1 MDGLTLYAVSSD
13 GTMGVFSFDAE
24 ELEGIAPLA
33 AQKEYLKK
41 FGFEP
46 EPLPTGFSHKQAQ
59 KEASTS
65 QMTPPPS
72 PPDVKPEI
80 QSQTQSQPFS
90 TMTNG
95 GGVNKLIAKRNTKK
109 RVQPKFVGSLTS
121 AGPSVSQQLSRPP
134 ATDFPHGIT
143 SDSFD
148 DPSGSSSIST
158 ALPFR
163 SASPSRSP
171 SIQSRSRLSST
182 VSNNFGASD
191 GFDDVEMQDVQ
202 SSMQVP
208 ISAMANGDD
217 SSPVKGKRKI
227 SDLLDD
233 DRPSKARTLGGD
245 RTREKVVVK
254 QIGEAVG
261 PVQRDFAGTSA
272 SAMLRSLPLLNFL
285 NAKIEGSQDVFEAH
299 NKEEKSE
306 WSCMEY
312 LRCN

>member
-33 AQKEYLKK
+33 AQKDYLKK

-46 EPLPTGFSHKQAQ
+46 APLPTGFSHKQAP

-65 QMTPPPS
+65 QITPPPS
-72 PPDVKPEI
+72 PPDTKPEP
-80 QSQTQSQPFS
+80 QSQTQSQPFGA
-90 TMTNG
+90 MNG
-95 GGVNKLIAKRNTKK
+95 NGVNKLVAKRNTKK
-109 RVQPKFVGSLTS
+109 RVQPKFVGSLTT
-121 AGPSVSQQLSRPP
+121 AGPSTSQPSARAP
-134 ATDFPHGIT
+134 TSNFIHGIT

-148 DPSGSSSIST
+148 DPSASTSISA

-171 SIQSRSRLSST
+171 SVQSQSHLSSA
-182 VSNNFGASD
+182 VSNTFGASD
-191 GFDDVEMQDVQ
+191 GFDDVEMMDAQ

-208 ISAMANGDD
+208 ISSLNGDNATTI
-217 SSPVKGKRKI
+217 KGKRKI

-245 RTREKVVVK
+245 RAREKVVIK
-254 QIGEAVG
+254 QIAEGSRV
-261 PVQRDFAGTSA
+261 VQRDFAGTSA
-272 SAMLRSLPLLNFL
+272 SAMLHSLPLLNFL
-285 NAKIEGSQDVFEAH
+285 SAKVEGTQDVLEIH
-299 NKEEKSE
+299 NKEDKSE
-306 WSCMEY
+306 
-312 LRCN
+312 